1 MNVSFDVKKKRTK
14 IELLKRERDLFPT
27 MFSLLDGI
35 ARNTNSQHA
44 MKAAEHLQATLNEL
58 KDEQSPAAPP
68 Y

>member
-1 MNVSFDVKKKRTK
+1 MNVSYDVKKKRTK

-44 MKAAEHLQATLNEL
+44 MKAAEHLQATLSEIKAEQEEL
-58 KDEQSPAAPP
+58 TPTF
-68 Y
+68 